1 VADEPAK
8 NVQLNSLLQINLS
21 TMQVAAASWF
31 YAT

>member
-8 NVQLNSLLQINLS
+8 NVQLNSLLQTNLNA
-21 TMQVAAASWF
+21 MQVAEASWF